1 MNIYLDGMNYEI
13 PSKIKKKQKNNLI
26 IWFNKW
32 LNLLKIIG
40 QKMKMKWMKKCGNYK
55 SKVSIKKK
63 KQNNKNVRKLKRKF
77 QN

>member
-13 PSKIKKKQKNNLI
+13 HSKIKKKQKNNLI

-32 LNLLKIIG
+32 PNLLKIIG

-55 SKVSIKKK
+55 NKVSIKKK